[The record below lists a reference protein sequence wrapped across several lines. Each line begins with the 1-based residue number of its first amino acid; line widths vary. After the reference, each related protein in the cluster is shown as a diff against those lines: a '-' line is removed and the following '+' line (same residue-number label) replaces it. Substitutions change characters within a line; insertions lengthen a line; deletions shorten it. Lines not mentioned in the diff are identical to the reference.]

1 MTNADDSAET
11 VAVRAAANALVTS
24 YDDLGREL
32 AAEATPGS
40 RAAMSAALARC
51 GASGS
56 AVSISSTLW
65 STSPWSYTSRLPS
78 TYADRT

>member
-32 AAEATPGS
+32 AAEATQGS
-40 RAAMSAALARC
+40 RAAAFEASRGKLRETASALLDC
-51 GASGS
+51 F
-56 AVSISSTLW
+56 
-65 STSPWSYTSRLPS
+65 RLDAKYVDPIR
-78 TYADRT
+78 ADFPDLFA

>member
-11 VAVRAAANALVTS
+11 VAVRAAANALVMS

-40 RAAMSAALARC
+40 RAAAFEVSRGKLRETASALLDC
-51 GASGS
+51 F
-56 AVSISSTLW
+56 
-65 STSPWSYTSRLPS
+65 RLDAKYVDPIR
-78 TYADRT
+78 ADFPDLFA

>member
-40 RAAMSAALARC
+40 RAAAFE
-51 GASGS
+51 
-56 AVSISSTLW
+56 
-65 STSPWSYTSRLPS
+65 TSRGKLRETASALLDCFRLDAKYVDPIR
-78 TYADRT
+78 ADFPDLFA